1 MEGGDLERA
10 ASDINQVRER
20 VNMPPVKDMSKEG
33 LRKALRYE
41 RKVEFCN
48 EGMRWFDLRRWK
60 DENGVVLAAKA
71 ANGPQY
77 APAFNNAVPNAVPV
91 IDDNWIVSYDP
102 SLTWDGSSFNLRT
115 LRTLVF
121 TVGRDELWPFPY
133 TEMITN
139 PLIGEEN
146 NNPGY

>member
-1 MEGGDLERA
+1 MCIRDR
-10 ASDINQVRER
+10 
-20 VNMPPVKDMSKEG
+20 
-33 LRKALRYE
+33 
-41 RKVEFCN
+41 
-48 EGMRWFDLRRWK
+48 
-60 DENGVVLAAKA
+60 
-71 ANGPQY
+71 
-77 APAFNNAVPNAVPV
+77 PV